1 MAELVVKYLGDFLAD
16 KRADRAGALVKASI
30 LVESA
35 SSILAFLMLVLLA
48 PLASIIFAEDP
59 RTSPLFIIYGI
70 SILSNLFT
78 ETSTGVLQS
87 NREFRALAI
96 LNVIQ
101 SVLTAG
107 IIAMAYFTQGD
118 LFLVLIGYLA
128 GKLVLSIG
136 TSYLALRILRR
147 TLGSDWWQA
156 PLNLLPPWKE
166 LARFATSTNLIGT
179 LKLVVRDSE
188 LLWISYFLSP
198 TESGYYK
205 VALSIINLVMMPI
218 SPLIETTYPEIAQSV
233 VNRAWKPLR
242 LLLKRVTILAGGWTL
257 ACAVGLLLFGNWIIL
272 FYGQEYT
279 PGLPVAFIL
288 LIGYGA
294 SSTFFWNRTLLL
306 GFNQPV
312 YPLVISAIAGFLKIL
327 LTFLLVPYFGYLMQ
341 AALLSAYF
349 IVSVG
354 LPIWRGMNEIRRA
367 ERQPLEVQSP

>member
-1 MAELVVKYLGDFLAD
+1 
-16 KRADRAGALVKASI
+16 
-30 LVESA
+30 
-35 SSILAFLMLVLLA
+35 MLVLLA